1 MKREDLVKTDHRLHT
16 ILEDLI
22 AVTHMMEDGEACNQ
36 ILQKIG
42 TARRALRALEYS
54 LIACQLRESIA
65 LIQNNPDPETQSLE
79 FSRLRD
85 LYIEVIRMPFLN
97 NEVKP

>member
-1 MKREDLVKTDHRLHT
+1 MNREELVKIEQRLHI
-16 ILEDLI
+16 ILEELI
-22 AVTHMMEDGEACNQ
+22 AVTHMLEDGEACSQ
-36 ILQKIG
+36 ILQKMG

-65 LIQNNPDPETQSLE
+65 LIQNNPDPDTQSIEL
-79 FSRLRD
+79 SRLRD
-85 LYIEVIRMPFLN
+85 LYIEVIRMPFLK

>member
-1 MKREDLVKTDHRLHT
+1 MNREELVKIDHRLHI
-16 ILEDLI
+16 ILEELI
-22 AVTHMMEDGEACNQ
+22 AVTHMMEDGEACSQ

-42 TARRALRALEYS
+42 SARQALRALEYS

-65 LIQNNPDPETQSLE
+65 LIQNNPDPETQSIE

-85 LYIEVIRMPFLN
+85 LYIEVIRMPLLN

>member
-1 MKREDLVKTDHRLHT
+1 MKREELVKTDHRLQV

-22 AVTHMMEDGEACNQ
+22 AVTHMMEDGEACSQ
-36 ILQKIG
+36 ILQKIEI
-42 TARRALRALEYS
+42 ARRALRALGYS

-65 LIQNNPDPETQSLE
+65 LIQNNPDPETQSIE

-85 LYIEVIRMPFLN
+85 LYTEVIRTPFL
-97 NEVKP
+97 KTR